1 MEAAAYGITPNNPA
15 RRAGSGV
22 PPNISDT
29 FFYPIQ
35 FPPYIHN

>member
-1 MEAAAYGITPNNPA
+1 MSQVKRRLAIEHAAYGIVPAKPA

-29 FFYPIQ
+29 FF
-35 FPPYIHN
+35 